1 MNVASPADTLSDGA
15 SADAGATLVAT
26 SPESRASTLPQKR
39 ARLVL
44 WLAVAG
50 AFLLLGLGWT
60 ILFRVAH
67 SAHIESV
74 PLATKGGR
82 P

>member
-1 MNVASPADTLSDGA
+1 VASNGKSQ
-15 SADAGATLVAT
+15 SNVGATLVAT
-26 SPESRASTLPQKR
+26 SSESRASTLPQKR
-39 ARLVL
+39 TGLTL
-44 WLAVAG
+44 WLWVAG

-82 P
+82 S